1 MQPSRWMKRGGV
13 LLGIL
18 ILAVLLYQL
27 PAVKQRL
34 DWRLDFAMAYLRGV
48 VRPVGEVPTAL
59 PQPGVRVTSNPTAE
73 ASPTTRP
80 VLELVPVTPTPEVP
94 TPSPTPIPGSIS
106 LKAPSWERQDINN
119 CGPASLSMYLHYYGW
134 EGDQFD
140 IAGLLKPERDD
151 RNVNV
156 EELNYYVLTRV
167 GWLHAIYRVGGDVP
181 LLKRLLAAG
190 IPVMIEESFHF
201 ADPFWPNDDLW
212 AAHYNLLTG
221 YDDAEQVFTG
231 QDSFYGADQKIA
243 YARLDTLWHS
253 FNHVYFLV
261 YPPEMEETVKGVLGP
276 DWDEKS
282 NRQRTLEA
290 AQSAVNANPDN
301 AFSWFNLGSNLVYF
315 ERYDDAAKAFDR
327 ARAIG
332 LPQRMLR
339 YQFTPFFAY
348 FYSRRLDDLFSLTEY
363 ALRITPNAEEAMLWH
378 GWANYR
384 NGDTQAAIDD
394 FEAALH
400 ENPNYL
406 DGKYALDFVKANP

>member
-1 MQPSRWMKRGGV
+1 MKMGGVILGV
-13 LLGIL
+13 LLLAIL
-18 ILAVLLYQL
+18 VYQL
-27 PAVKQRL
+27 PPVRQRL

-48 VRPVGEVPTAL
+48 VRPVGEVPTPL
-59 PQPGVRVTSNPTAE
+59 PQPDVRVTSNPTPDITPTRLPLLGSLPL
-73 ASPTTRP
+73 SPT
-80 VLELVPVTPTPEVP
+80 PVTPTPP
-94 TPSPTPIPGSIS
+94 PTPIPASIS
-106 LKAPSWERQDINN
+106 LEAPAWERQDINN
-119 CGPASLSMYLHYYGW
+119 CGPASLSMYLNYYGW
-134 EGDQFD
+134 EGDQLD
-140 IAGLLKPERDD
+140 IASVLKPQRDD

-156 EELNYYVLTRV
+156 EELGYYVLTRV
-167 GWLHAIYRVGGDVP
+167 GWLHAIYRVGGDLSV
-181 LLKRLLAAG
+181 LKRLLAAG
-190 IPVMIEESFHF
+190 IPVMIEETFYF

-221 YDDAEQVFTG
+221 YDDAEGVFIG

-243 YARLDTLWHS
+243 YARLDMLWHA

-261 YPPEMEETVKGVLGP
+261 YPPEMEETVQSILGP
-276 DWDEKS
+276 DWNEES
-282 NRQRTLEA
+282 NRQRTLEE
-290 AQSAVNANPDN
+290 AQSAVNAEPEN

-315 ERYDDAAKAFDR
+315 ERYDEAGLAFDR
-327 ARAIG
+327 ARSIG

-348 FYSRRLDDLFSLTEY
+348 FYARRLDDLFSLTEY

-384 NGDTQAAIDD
+384 NGDTQAAIAD

>member
-1 MQPSRWMKRGGV
+1 MKILGV
-13 LLGIL
+13 LL
-18 ILAVLLYQL
+18 LAVLFYQL
-27 PAVKQRL
+27 PPVRQRL

-59 PQPGVRVTSNPTAE
+59 PQPGVRVTSNPTPDNPPTPLAMLDPLPV
-73 ASPTTRP
+73 SPTP
-80 VLELVPVTPTPEVP
+80 VLPTA
-94 TPSPTPIPGSIS
+94 SPTPIPASIS
-106 LKAPSWERQDINN
+106 LEAPDWERQDINN

-140 IAGLLKPERDD
+140 IASVLKPQRDD

-156 EELNYYVLTRV
+156 EELGYYVLTRE
-167 GWLHAIYRVGGDVP
+167 GWLHAIYRVGGDLDV
-181 LLKRLLAAG
+181 LKRLLAAG
-190 IPVMIEESFHF
+190 IPVMIEEAFYF

-221 YDDAEQVFTG
+221 YDDAEQVFIG
-231 QDSFYGADQKIA
+231 QDSFYGAGQKIA
-243 YARLDTLWHS
+243 SARLDMLWHA

-261 YPPEMEETVKGVLGP
+261 YPPEMEETVKSILGP
-276 DWDEKS
+276 DWDENS
-282 NRQRTLEA
+282 NRQRTLDA
-290 AQSAVNANPDN
+290 AQSAVNADPNS

-315 ERYDDAAKAFDR
+315 ERYDDAGLAFDR

-384 NGDTQAAIDD
+384 NGDTPAAIAD